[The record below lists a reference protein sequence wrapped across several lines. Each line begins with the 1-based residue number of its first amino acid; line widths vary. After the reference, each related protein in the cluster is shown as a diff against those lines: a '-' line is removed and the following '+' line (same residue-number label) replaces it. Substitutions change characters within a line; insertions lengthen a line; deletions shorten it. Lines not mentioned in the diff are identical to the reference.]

1 MNKPI
6 IAIITDVHL
15 KNGNEDLVLN
25 IFHQFI
31 QLMIKMKLK
40 MGVFAGDLF
49 TERNAQNIDRL
60 LTVKAIIKMFKQADL
75 KLFAIAG
82 NHDLINLTSPLSYLS
97 VYADED
103 NTDHFELFQQHDFF
117 DLNDKIRI
125 SLIPYIL
132 EGEDYMFQL
141 REAVKFI
148 DNKKKNVLITHIS
161 IENARNNDGSLVT
174 AETGIAIKEFRKF
187 DLVITGHYHQ
197 KSFIKPNIHY
207 IGSGYQGNYGEDE
220 LKGFTVLY
228 DDLSLKQ
235 FPSQFKKYKK
245 LKVAASDKKALA
257 EIYTEL
263 KKIDLEEYNVRLILT
278 GSTNDIESLD
288 VSSFKELGVE
298 VKFENTVE
306 TIVDFENIEEK
317 DLVSFSDK
325 EIMKNYILYSKEY
338 EFTSEQRMEGLRYLK
353 LL

>member
-1 MNKPI
+1 MAKPLI
-6 IAIITDVHL
+6 VIITDVHL

-31 QLMIKMKLK
+31 QLMKKLKLK
-40 MGVFAGDLF
+40 MGIFAGDLF
-49 TERNAQNIDRL
+49 TERSSQNINRL
-60 LTVKAIIKMFKQADL
+60 VTVRAIIEMFIEADL

-82 NHDLINLTSPLSYLS
+82 NHDLIDLTNPLSYLS
-97 VYADED
+97 AFAFESLRDY
-103 NTDHFELFQQHDFF
+103 FELFQQHDFF

-125 SLIPYIL
+125 SLIPYVL

-148 DNKKKNVLITHIS
+148 DNKKKNVLITHIA

-235 FPSQFKKYKK
+235 FHSSFKKYKK
-245 LKVAASDKKALA
+245 LKVAANDKKGLA
-257 EIYTEL
+257 EILKEL
-263 KKIDLEEYNVRLILT
+263 KQIDLEEYNVRLILM
-278 GSTNDIESLD
+278 GSVNEIESFD
-288 VSSFKELGVE
+288 VSAFEELGVD

-306 TIVDFENIEEK
+306 TIVDFENIDEK

-338 EFTSEQRMEGLRYLK
+338 EFTSEQRSEGLKYLK
-353 LL
+353 QL